1 MNLIKFSLHNPYA
14 VLASAI
20 GLCILGAAVIP
31 KITVDILPDFKE
43 PVIVSFFSYP
53 GLPTM
58 DMEKSV
64 TSRVERA
71 LTLAGKIEHQ
81 ESRTVP
87 GAAVIKVFFQP
98 GADPSS
104 AMNDI
109 VNLEASDMFHLPPGI
124 EWPFTL
130 RSEPANLPVVLA
142 AISGEGLSESQLYQI
157 GYYAVRNKMGGLKGV
172 QIPHPF
178 GGKFRQMMVYV
189 DPAKLQAANVSATD
203 VVEALN
209 KSNLVLAAGTAR
221 LDGVDY
227 QIHPKNTLPAVADIE
242 EIPIAV
248 RDGRPIFIRDVGRV
262 VDDAA
267 LQYNVVRVN
276 GKRSVYCPL
285 LREPGENTIA
295 VVDRIYEGIGTEIPA
310 MKARGDIPEATEVT
324 LVSDQSGYIRTAMSN
339 LYSQLGLGA
348 ILVAVVVAVF
358 LRRFLPTVIIVATIG
373 LAILI
378 GALGFAFTGQTI
390 NVMTLGGI
398 ALAIGTVVDAGI
410 VVVENVIRHQ
420 RMGKS
425 AFDAALDGTSEV
437 AGPILAGTATT
448 LAVFLP
454 AVFLTGMIK
463 YLFQPLSLAATMTI
477 GASYILALTV
487 VPAFCATFIRTR
499 MTKSDVDS
507 HDTGATAVPAVPSDA
522 NQPSDHVSQNLGTKD
537 EPQTAKPRGLYG
549 NTLAGFLKAPA
560 FIALIVIAGTGATF
574 ALWPALGTELF
585 PNVDAGSF
593 EIRIKTLP
601 GTDLLKTEE
610 LVESV
615 ENTIT
620 DVIGQEQIET
630 LISNIG
636 LPVGKGAGFSTIL
649 SSNSGPD
656 TAYIIVNLKNEGRS
670 TSSQEYVNQ
679 LRMRLAEDYPLDQFV
694 FVSGGIVNMALNK
707 GVPTPISVQ
716 VSAGTI
722 GGCRDAAELVVDAI
736 KNIPGAVDVQVAQSL
751 EYPQLDV
758 QVDRTRAKYLG
769 LDQEEVAQT
778 ILTALGSSV
787 GYKPTIWIDP
797 KSGVDFFMGVQYEDN
812 EFESLDEI
820 RNIPLSLNTKDGPVT
835 IPLSNIATV
844 NRVTIPGEV
853 AHYNIARV
861 NDVHVNVSGRD
872 VGSVAA
878 DVEVALANLE
888 FPSGVTARLRGPVE
902 TMKEGMSLL
911 GYGLAVAAVLVYLV
925 LMAQFKSFVDPLII
939 MLAVPLG
946 LGGVLVV
953 LFLTS
958 TTVNIQS
965 LMGTLMMIGVVVNN
979 SILLVEFAN
988 RRREEGLSP
997 RDAMLDAAQVRL
1009 RPILMTSLTLIASM
1023 LPLAIQFAPGN
1034 EAMIPLARA
1043 LLGGMV
1049 VSTILTLVLVPAV
1062 YTLIHGNARVTP
1074 AA

>member
-1 MNLIKFSLHNPYA
+1 MGLTNFSLKNRFA
-14 VLASAI
+14 VLAATI
-20 GLCILGAAVIP
+20 ALCVLGAAVIP
-31 KITVDILPDFKE
+31 GITIDILPDFKK
-43 PVIVSFFSYP
+43 PVVVSFFSYP
-53 GLPTM
+53 GLPTL

-64 TSRVERA
+64 SSRVERA

-142 AISGEGLSESQLYQI
+142 AIAGEGLSESELYTI

-189 DPAKLQAANVSATD
+189 DPAKLMAYHVSAVD
-203 VVEALN
+203 VVEAMK

-221 LDGVDY
+221 MGGTDY
-227 QIHPKNTLPAVADIE
+227 QVQPRNTLPTTE
-242 EIPIAV
+242 EIEAIPISV
-248 RDGRPIFIRDVGRV
+248 RDDRPVFIRDVARV

-267 LQYNVVRVN
+267 LQYNIVRVN

-295 VVDRIYEGIGTEIPA
+295 VVDRIYEGIASEIPK
-310 MKARGDIPEATEVT
+310 MKERGDIPEATEVT
-324 LVSDQSGYIRTAMSN
+324 LVSDQSSYIRNAMSN
-339 LYSQLGLGA
+339 LMMQVGLGA
-348 ILVAVVVAVF
+348 LLVAIVVFVF
-358 LRRFLPTVIIVATIG
+358 LRRIVPTLIIVATIL

-425 AFDAALDGTSEV
+425 PMKAAREGTDEV
-437 AGPILAGTATT
+437 SGAILAGTVTT

-463 YLFQPLSLAATMTI
+463 YLFTPLSLAATFTI
-477 GASYILALTV
+477 GASYVLALTV
-487 VPAFCATFIRTR
+487 VPAFCATLVRNR
-499 MTKSDVDS
+499 VRDRNRDSSSDEDEDKP
-507 HDTGATAVPAVPSDA
+507 HGLYGRLLGIAMKVPAVTS
-522 NQPSDHVSQNLGTKD
+522 L
-537 EPQTAKPRGLYG
+537 
-549 NTLAGFLKAPA
+549 
-560 FIALIVIAGTGATF
+560 LIVVGVGATF
-574 ALWPALGTELF
+574 LLLPLIGTELF
-585 PNVDAGSF
+585 PAVDAGSF
-593 EIRIKTLP
+593 EIRLKTLP
-601 GTDLLKTEE
+601 GTALDETEK
-610 LVESV
+610 LVARIEESIKQ
-615 ENTIT
+615 TIPE
-620 DVIGQEQIET
+620 EQIET

-636 LPVGKGAGFSTIL
+636 LPVGKGAGFSTVL

-656 TAYIIVNLKNEGRS
+656 TAYVIVNLKQDGRS
-670 TSSQEYVNQ
+670 TSTETYINA
-679 LRMRLAEDYPLDQFV
+679 LRDRFVDEYPLEQFL
-694 FVSGGIVNMALNK
+694 FVSGGIVNMALNE

-716 VSAGTI
+716 VSAGTL
-722 GGCRDAAELVVDAI
+722 GQCREAAERIVE
-736 KNIPGAVDVQVAQSL
+736 AVRPIAGTADVQIAQSL
-751 EYPQLDV
+751 DYPQFDV

-769 LDQEEVAQT
+769 VDQEEVAQT
-778 ILTALGSSV
+778 VLTALGSSV
-787 GYKPTIWIDP
+787 GYAPTIWIDP
-797 KSGVDFFMGVQYEDN
+797 KSGTDFFMGVQYESND
-812 EFESLDEI
+812 FESLDDV
-820 RNIPLSLNTKDGPVT
+820 RNIPLSLNTADGPIT

-844 NRVTIPGEV
+844 KRVTIPGEI

-872 VGSVAA
+872 LGSVAA
-878 DVEVALANLE
+878 DIEATLAEME
-888 FPSGVTARLRGPVE
+888 FANGVSVTLRGPVE
-902 TMKEGMSLL
+902 KMRSGMSLL
-911 GYGLAVAAVLVYLV
+911 GMGLAVAALLVYLV
-925 LMAQFKSFVDPLII
+925 LMAQFRSFLDPLII

-946 LGGVLVV
+946 VGGVLAV
-953 LFLTS
+953 LYLTD
-958 TTVNIQS
+958 TYINIQS

-988 RRREEGLSP
+988 RRRADGLSP
-997 RDAMLDAAQVRL
+997 YDAAMSAAQVRL
-1009 RPILMTSLTLIASM
+1009 RPILMTSLTLVASM
-1023 LPLAIQFAPGN
+1023 LPLAFQLSPGN

-1043 LLGGMV
+1043 LLGGMI
-1049 VSTILTLVLVPAV
+1049 VSTILTLILVPCV
-1062 YTLIHGNARVTP
+1062 YTWVHRRSQLAV
-1074 AA
+1074 